1 MKELP
6 EDIRPPKWADR
17 FFKWYCYAPLHESIY
32 GDMQER
38 YDEYLEQYG
47 LRKANR
53 KYWLDV
59 IRFMNRHTLKR
70 SKNSKNNT
78 FNSFAMLSNYF
89 KVGFRNLLKNRS
101 FTVINVLGLSVS
113 MAVCLVIILMI
124 NDQLSYDNFQA
135 NKDRIYRFTH
145 ERTNSRINLPMATVP
160 VVLGDRMKSDFA
172 GFEHVVRFSRG
183 FGGEIMQN
191 GKAIGISGLQT
202 DQSFFDMF
210 SFKLKHGNIETC
222 LKEPNSIVLRKDV
235 AEKIFGDKNP
245 VGETLTIDTD
255 ENYLVT
261 GVLEAFPG
269 KTHIEFES
277 LASMTGRTFSNW
289 ENTSEGWVYFTLQ
302 DGVSMD
308 GLEPMLTALQD
319 EHYNEQSE
327 FLVDFSIQKMTDITP
342 GPLYGNQIGTS
353 MPNFFVIGL
362 GVLASLIIICAAFN
376 YANLS
381 AARALTRT
389 KEVGVRKV
397 MGARKGQLTIQFIVE
412 SVLVSLLSLA
422 VAIGFLQLLIP
433 AFENLKMS
441 SLLDWDL
448 KLEPKVY
455 GQFIGFSV
463 LVGLVTGLFPSL
475 YLASFRP
482 IEAMKNMISS
492 NKLSRVSLRKALIIC
507 QFVISLVLI
516 VSSTLVYKQIKFM
529 VEKDYGYTKEN
540 IINVELQGQDYDIL
554 KAELSKLP
562 FVEKI
567 SATNLIPNTGQST
580 DVDAKLNYVE
590 EPVNFNYYAVD
601 EGYID
606 NLNLTLVAGDN
617 FLPAQKEGK
626 ETSIILNETGAKR
639 LGFESSLDAINQ
651 SVILGDSNKVTVAG
665 VVKDYNYMIL
675 YMDIQPM
682 MFRYKPKQFDYAQVK
697 ITGFDISDEMTQLEA
712 AWDEFDPNHE
722 FLAKTFQGQIDEF
735 NAFFY
740 DVLYIIGL
748 VAILSITI
756 ATLGLLGIATYSIQI
771 RLKEVSIRKV
781 LGASSGRLIFL
792 LSKGFMYLFGIAM
805 VIGFALAYFGNNLW
819 LDGFAYRVSFGVDIF
834 LVTAL
839 IMIVIGM
846 LTIGL
851 QALRATTTNPAT
863 ILRDD

>member
-6 EDIRPPKWADR
+6 EDINPPKWADR

-38 YDEYLEQYG
+38 YDEYLERYG

-59 IRFMNRHTLKR
+59 LRFMNRHTLKR
-70 SKNSKNNT
+70 SKNSKVNT
-78 FNSFAMLSNYF
+78 YNPLSMLSNYL

-145 ERTNSRINLPMATVP
+145 ERTNGRIGLPIATVP
-160 VVLGDRMKSDFA
+160 VVLGDRMQADFA
-172 GFEHVVRFSRG
+172 GFEHMVRFSRG
-183 FGGEIMQN
+183 FGGEILQD
-191 GKAIGISGLQT
+191 GKAIAINGLQT
-202 DQSFFDMF
+202 EQSFFEMF
-210 SFKLKHGNIETC
+210 SFKLEQGNIETC
-222 LKEPNSIVLRKDV
+222 LKEPNSIVLRKDI
-235 AEKIFGDKNP
+235 AEKLFGDKNP
-245 VGETLTIDTD
+245 MGETITVDTD

-277 LASMTGRTFSNW
+277 LVSMTGRTFSNW
-289 ENTSEGWVYFTLQ
+289 EGTTEGWVYFTLQ
-302 DGVSMD
+302 EGVSMD
-308 GLEPMLTALQD
+308 GLEPMLTALQE

-327 FLVDFSIQKMTDITP
+327 YLVDFNIQKMTDITP
-342 GPLYGNQIGTS
+342 GPLYGNQIGSS

-362 GVLASLIIICAAFN
+362 AILALLIIICAAFN

-397 MGARKGQLTIQFIVE
+397 MGARKGHLTIQFIVE
-412 SVLVSLLSLA
+412 SILVSLLSLV
-422 VAIGFLQLLIP
+422 VAIGLLQFLIP
-433 AFENLKMS
+433 AFENLQMS
-441 SLLDWDL
+441 SLLNWDL
-448 KLEPKVY
+448 SLEPKIY
-455 GQFIGFSV
+455 AQFIGFSV
-463 LVGLVTGLFPSL
+463 LVGLITGLFPSL

-482 IEAMKNMISS
+482 IEAMKNAISS
-492 NKLSRVSLRKALIIC
+492 NKLSRVNLRKALIIC

-540 IINVELQGQDYDIL
+540 VINVELQGQDYEIL
-554 KAELSKLP
+554 KTELSRLP
-562 FVEKI
+562 FVERI
-567 SATNLIPNTGQST
+567 SATNLIPNTGQT
-580 DVDAKLNYVE
+580 TNVDAKRNFTE
-590 EPVNFNYYAVD
+590 EPVNFNYFAVD

-617 FLPAQKEGK
+617 FLPTQKDGD
-626 ETSIILNETGAKR
+626 ETTIILNETGAKT
-639 LGFESSLDAINQ
+639 LGFETALDAINEP
-651 SVILGDSNKVTVAG
+651 VILGDSTRVTVAG
-665 VVKDYNYMIL
+665 VVKDYNYMVL
-675 YMDIQPM
+675 YMDIKPM
-682 MFRYKPKQFDYAQVK
+682 MFRYRPSSFRYAQVK
-697 ITGFDISDEMTQLEA
+697 ITGFDISDEMTALEA
-712 AWDEFDPNHE
+712 TWDKFDPNHE
-722 FLAKTFQGQIDEF
+722 MIAKTFQGQIDEF

-740 DVLYIIGL
+740 DILYIIGL

-756 ATLGLLGIATYSIQI
+756 ATLGLLGIATYSIQV

-781 LGASSGRLIFL
+781 LGASSKGLILL

-805 VIGFALAYFGNNLW
+805 VIGFTLAYLGNSLW

-834 LVTAL
+834 LITAL
-839 IMIVIGM
+839 VMIGIGI

-851 QALRATTTNPAT
+851 QALRATTTNPAN

>member
-6 EDIRPPKWADR
+6 EDIYPPKWADR

-38 YDEYLEQYG
+38 YDEYLELYG
-47 LRKANR
+47 VRKANR

-59 IRFMNRHTLKR
+59 LRFMNRHTLKR
-70 SKNSKNNT
+70 SKNSKVNT
-78 FNSFAMLSNYF
+78 YNPLAMLSNYF

-124 NDQLSYDNFQA
+124 NDQTSYDNFQV

-145 ERTNSRINLPMATVP
+145 ERINSRIDLPIATVP
-160 VVLGDRMKSDFA
+160 LPLAERLQADFA
-172 GFEHVVRFSRG
+172 GFDQVVRFRRSL
-183 FGGEIMQN
+183 GGEVLQE
-191 GKAIGISGLQT
+191 GKAITLNQLYT

-210 SFKLKHGNIETC
+210 SFQLELGNRETC
-222 LKEPNSIVLRKDV
+222 LEEAGSIVLQHDV
-235 AEKIFGDKNP
+235 AEKFFGDKNP
-245 VGETLTIDTD
+245 IGETISLSSG
-255 ENYLVT
+255 ESFLVT
-261 GVLEAFPG
+261 GVLAPMPG
-269 KTHIEFES
+269 KSHIQFES
-277 LASMTGRTFSNW
+277 LISIKGMTFNDWSK
-289 ENTSEGWVYFTLQ
+289 TSSGWVYFTLQ
-302 DGVSMD
+302 EGVSMD
-308 GLEPMLTALQD
+308 GLEPMLASLQN
-319 EHYNEQSE
+319 EHYDEESE
-327 FLVDFSIQKMTDITP
+327 YLVDFNIQKMTDITP
-342 GPLYGNQIGTS
+342 GPLYGNQIGPS

-397 MGARKGQLTIQFIVE
+397 MGARKGHLTIQFIIE
-412 SVLVSLLSLA
+412 SILVSLLSLV
-422 VAIGFLQLLIP
+422 VAFGFLQFLIP
-433 AFENLKMS
+433 AFKSLQVS

-448 KLEPKVY
+448 QIEPKVY
-455 GQFIGFSV
+455 LQFLGFSM
-463 LVGLVTGLFPSL
+463 LVGLVTGIFPSL
-475 YLASFRP
+475 YLASFKP

-540 IINVELQGQDYDIL
+540 IINIDLQGQDYEIL
-554 KAELSKLP
+554 RTELSRLS
-562 FVEKI
+562 FVQQI
-567 SATNLIPNTGQST
+567 SAASNIPNTGTFSDMEVKT
-580 DVDAKLNYVE
+580 NFTEDPLD
-590 EPVNFNYYAVD
+590 FNYYAVD
-601 EGYID
+601 ENYID
-606 NLNLTLVAGDN
+606 NLGLTLVAGKD
-617 FLPAQKEGK
+617 FLTGQKEYN
-626 ETSIILNETGAKR
+626 ENTIIINEKGAQA
-639 LGFESSLDAINQ
+639 LGFESPLDALNQ
-651 SVILGDSNKVTVAG
+651 SLILGDSAKVTVAG

-675 YMDIQPM
+675 YLEIEPM
-682 MFRYKPKQFDYAQVK
+682 MFRYSTDEFRIAQVK
-697 ITGFDISDEMTQLEA
+697 ISGFDITDELAQMEA
-712 AWDEFDPNHE
+712 IWNEFDPNHE
-722 FLAKTFQGQIDEF
+722 FEAKTFQGEIDEF

-740 DVLYIIGL
+740 DILYIIGL

-756 ATLGLLGIATYSIQI
+756 ATLGLLGMATYSIQV

-781 LGASSGRLIFL
+781 LGASSKRLIFI

-805 VIGFALAYFGNNLW
+805 VIGFTLAYLGNNLW
-819 LDGFAYRVSFGVDIF
+819 LDGFAYRVNFGVDIF

-839 IMIVIGM
+839 VMIVIGI

-851 QALRATTTNPAT
+851 QALRATTTNPAN

>member
-6 EDIRPPKWADR
+6 EDIYPPKWADR
-17 FFKWYCYAPLHESIY
+17 FFKWYCYAPLHESIH

-38 YDEYLEQYG
+38 YDEYLELYG
-47 LRKANR
+47 QRKANR

-59 IRFMNRHTLKR
+59 LRFMNRHTLQR
-70 SKNSKNNT
+70 SKNSKVNT
-78 FNSFAMLSNYF
+78 YNPFTMLSNYF

-101 FTVINVLGLSVS
+101 FTIINVLGLSVS

-124 NDQLSYDNFQA
+124 NDQLSYDSFQA

-145 ERTNSRINLPMATVP
+145 ERTNSRIDLPFATVP
-160 VVLGDRMKSDFA
+160 VILGDRMQADFA
-172 GFEHVVRFSRG
+172 GFEHMVRFSRG
-183 FGGEIMQN
+183 FGGEVMQD

-210 SFKLKHGNIETC
+210 SFKLLQGNIETC
-222 LKEPNSIVLRKDV
+222 LKEPNSIVLRKDI
-235 AEKIFGDKNP
+235 AEKLFGDKNP
-245 VGETLTIDTD
+245 VGETITVDTD

-269 KTHIEFES
+269 KSHIEFES
-277 LASMTGRTFSNW
+277 LVSMTGRTFSDW
-289 ENTSEGWVYFTLQ
+289 ERTNEGWVYFTLQ

-308 GLEPMLTALQD
+308 GLAPMLTALQK
-319 EHYNEQSE
+319 EHYDEQSE
-327 FLVDFSIQKMTDITP
+327 YEVDFGIQKMTDITP
-342 GPLYGNQIGTS
+342 GPLYGNQIGPA

-397 MGARKGQLTIQFIVE
+397 MGAGKGQLTLQFIVE
-412 SVLVSLLSLA
+412 SILVSLLSLL
-422 VAIGFLQLLIP
+422 VAFGFLQLLIP
-433 AFENLKMS
+433 AFENLQMS
-441 SLLDWDL
+441 SLLNWDL
-448 KLEPKVY
+448 QLEPKVY
-455 GQFIGFSV
+455 AQFIGFSV

-482 IEAMKNMISS
+482 IEAMKNVIAS
-492 NKLSRVSLRKALIIC
+492 NKLSKISLRKALIIC

-516 VSSTLVYKQIKFM
+516 VSSALVYKQIKFM

-540 IINVELQGQDYDIL
+540 IMNVQLQGQDYEIL
-554 KAELSKLP
+554 KAELSRLP
-562 FVEKI
+562 FVEQV
-567 SATNLIPNTGQST
+567 SATSLIPNTGQIS
-580 DVDAKLNYVE
+580 DVDARLNFTDD
-590 EPVNFNYYAVD
+590 PISFNYYAVD
-601 EGYID
+601 ENYID
-606 NLNLTLVAGDN
+606 NLNLTLLAGKNLIPTPKD
-617 FLPAQKEGK
+617 GD
-626 ETSIILNETGAKR
+626 ETTIILNEAGVKA
-639 LGFESSLDAINQ
+639 LGFETALDAINQ
-651 SVILGDSNKVTVAG
+651 PVILGDSSRVMVAG

-675 YMDIQPM
+675 YMNIQPL
-682 MFRYKPKQFDYAQVK
+682 MFRYKPDQYSYAQVK
-697 ITGFDISDEMTQLEA
+697 VTGFDISDEVTQLEA
-712 AWDEFDPNHE
+712 TWDEFDPNHE
-722 FLAKTFQGQIDEF
+722 FVAKTFQGEIDEF

-740 DVLYIIGL
+740 DILYIIGL

-781 LGASSGRLIFL
+781 LGASSKGLILL

-805 VIGFALAYFGNNLW
+805 VIGFTLAYLGNSLW
-819 LDGFAYRVSFGVDIF
+819 LDGFAYRVSFGIDTF
-834 LVTAL
+834 LITAFV
-839 IMIVIGM
+839 MIVIGI

-851 QALRATTTNPAT
+851 QALRATTTNPAN